1 MAKCLKIQLSR
12 ENNQVTRFTKLKAM
26 QLVLATNNED
36 KIREIKHLLDDL
48 PVTILTRDDFLEFP
62 DIDETG
68 KTLEENALLKASAIA
83 EFCELPALADDSGL
97 EVDAL
102 NGEPGVYS
110 SRYAGEDA
118 TYSDNNRKL
127 LEQLK
132 GVPKEKRT
140 ARFRCV
146 IAIDWADG
154 ASETVEG
161 VAEGYITEDILG
173 HEGFGYDPV
182 FFYPPEGKRFSEMTL
197 EEKNLV
203 SHRGKAL
210 QKVRNV
216 IIERLNRMTR
226 S

>member
-1 MAKCLKIQLSR
+1 
-12 ENNQVTRFTKLKAM
+12 M

-48 PVTILTRDDFLEFP
+48 PVTILTRNDFLEFP
-62 DIDETG
+62 DIEETG
-68 KTLEENALLKASAIA
+68 QTLEENAVLKAREIA
-83 EFCELPALADDSGL
+83 DFCDLPALADDSGL

-118 TYSDNNRKL
+118 TYADNNRKL

-132 GVPKEKRT
+132 GVSEEKRT

-154 ASETVEG
+154 TTDTVEG
-161 VAEGYITEDILG
+161 VAEGYIAEDIAG
-173 HEGFGYDPV
+173 NEGFGYDPV
-182 FFYPPEGKRFSEMTL
+182 FFYPPKGKRFSEMTL

-203 SHRGKAL
+203 SHRGQAL
-210 QKVRNV
+210 QKVRDV
-216 IIERLNRMTR
+216 IIQRLNKPR
-226 S
+226 

>member
-1 MAKCLKIQLSR
+1 
-12 ENNQVTRFTKLKAM
+12 M
-26 QLVLATNNED
+26 QLVLATNNQD

-62 DIDETG
+62 DIEETG
-68 KTLEENALLKASAIA
+68 QTLEENAALKAHAVA
-83 EFCELPALADDSGL
+83 EFCNLPALADDSGL

-102 NGEPGVYS
+102 NGAPGVFS

-118 TYSDNNRKL
+118 TYADNNRKL

-140 ARFRCV
+140 ACFRCV

-154 ASETVEG
+154 TTDTVEG
-161 VAEGYITEDILG
+161 VAEGYIAEDIAG
-173 HEGFGYDPV
+173 NEGFGYDPV
-182 FFYPPEGKRFSEMTL
+182 FFYPPKGKRFSEMTL

-203 SHRGKAL
+203 SHRGQAL
-210 QKVRNV
+210 QKARDV
-216 IIERLNRMTR
+216 IIERLNRMKQP
-226 S
+226 